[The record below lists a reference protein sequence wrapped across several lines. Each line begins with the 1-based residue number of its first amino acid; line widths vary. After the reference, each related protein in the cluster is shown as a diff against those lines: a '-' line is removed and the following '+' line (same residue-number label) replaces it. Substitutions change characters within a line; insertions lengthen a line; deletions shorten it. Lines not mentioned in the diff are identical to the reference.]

1 MNRKMKN
8 KVSMGLAILLMI
20 TFLVSCGKA
29 PQDQIDAVNASIEA
43 AKAAEADLY
52 FPTEFAVV
60 QDQLDAIMVDIEAQK
75 SKLFG
80 NYDSVKMKLD
90 STLALANQLT
100 ANIAVKKEEVKKEVE
115 TLITE
120 IKTVIKENNALI
132 TRAPRGKEGQ
142 AVIDQIKTEMD
153 TIEGSVVEAQGLF
166 DKGAFM
172 DALNK
177 IKAAGES
184 ATGINT
190 ELKEAIAKV
199 RR

>member
-1 MNRKMKN
+1 
-8 KVSMGLAILLMI
+8 MGFAILLMI

-29 PQDQIDAVNASIEA
+29 PQDQIDAVNASIET

-60 QDQLDAIMVDIEAQK
+60 QDQMDAIMVDIEAQK

-80 NYDSVKMKLD
+80 KYDSVKMKLD
-90 STLALANQLT
+90 STLALTNQLT

-120 IKTVIKENNALI
+120 IKTVIKENNTLI

>member
-8 KVSMGLAILLMI
+8 KVFMGLATLLMI
-20 TFLVSCGKA
+20 AFLVGCGKA
-29 PQDQIDAVNASIEA
+29 PQDQIDAVNDSIEA

-60 QDQLDAIMVDIEAQK
+60 QDQMDAVMVDIEAQK

-80 NYDSVKMKLD
+80 KYDAVKMKLD

-100 ANIAVKKEEVKKEVE
+100 ANIAAKKEEVKKEVE
-115 TLITE
+115 ALITE
-120 IKTVIKENNALI
+120 IKTVIKENKTLI
-132 TRAPRGKEGQ
+132 TKAPRGKEGQ
-142 AVIDQIKTEMD
+142 AVIDQIETEMD
-153 TIEGSVVEAQGLF
+153 TIEGSVVEAQDLY

-177 IKAAGES
+177 TKAASEG

>member
-120 IKTVIKENNALI
+120 IKTVIKENNTLI
-132 TRAPRGKEGQ
+132 TRAPKGKEGQ
-142 AVIDQIKTEMD
+142 AVLDQIKTEMD

-177 IKAAGES
+177 IKAADES